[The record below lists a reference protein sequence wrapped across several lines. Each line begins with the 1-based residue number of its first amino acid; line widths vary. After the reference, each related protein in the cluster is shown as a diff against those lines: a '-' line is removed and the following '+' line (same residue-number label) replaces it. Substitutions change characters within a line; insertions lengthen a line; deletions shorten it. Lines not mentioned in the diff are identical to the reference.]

1 MVRTLSI
8 AILVSLASGEAYLD
22 DGGRKYR
29 SGKIGMGKHIQC
41 QFLVMGR
48 IFNFSSKALP
58 LPPSPP
64 PPPPP
69 PTYTPT
75 PPPPPSSTL
84 NIPPPPSS
92 PIHSTLLV
100 ITRALRF
107 SPRFGLDLGF

>member
-41 QFLVMGR
+41 QFLLMGR

-58 LPPSPP
+58 LLPPSPHP
-64 PPPPP
+64 PPLPPLLLLHVAAGCRVFLVLLIRR
-69 PTYTPT
+69 TAVWEPT
-75 PPPPPSSTL
+75 PNFL
-84 NIPPPPSS
+84 
-92 PIHSTLLV
+92 
-100 ITRALRF
+100 
-107 SPRFGLDLGF
+107 

>member
-69 PTYTPT
+69 ALKVVFIYCASLPV
-75 PPPPPSSTL
+75 TL
-84 NIPPPPSS
+84 TEMLAP
-92 PIHSTLLV
+92 
-100 ITRALRF
+100 
-107 SPRFGLDLGF
+107 